1 MCSNMPL
8 FLLLR
13 QAHRRHDV
21 VAVQVMDRFELHL
34 PPIGRVVLKD
44 AETGQVMEVDTGDPR
59 KRAAFASKQKKA
71 QRELG
76 RLFRSVGIDAIQL
89 TTDEPYDLELAKFFE
104 NREKR
109 RARG

>member
-1 MCSNMPL
+1 MLSDVL
-8 FLLLR
+8 KYASISALR

-34 PPIGRVVLKD
+34 PPIGRVLKD

-71 QRELG
+71 QHELDACS
-76 RLFRSVGIDAIQL
+76 SVGIDAIQL
-89 TTDEPYDLELAKFFE
+89 TPTGLIWSLQIF
-104 NREKR
+104 
-109 RARG
+109 